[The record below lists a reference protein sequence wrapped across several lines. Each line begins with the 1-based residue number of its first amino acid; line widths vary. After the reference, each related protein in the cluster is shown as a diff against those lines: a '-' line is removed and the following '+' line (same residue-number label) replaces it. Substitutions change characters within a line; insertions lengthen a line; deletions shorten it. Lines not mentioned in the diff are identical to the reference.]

1 VPVERIERI
10 EVRGVTRLFGATAAL
25 RGVSCTFEAGTI
37 AFLEGPN
44 GAGKSTLLAVVGTVL
59 RPTIG
64 SVSYPPL
71 GTDHE
76 RVRSHLGWVAH
87 ASHCYRELTARQN
100 IELAARLYGVEPRAA
115 WERVGARVGAER
127 LADRNV
133 GTLSRGQQ
141 QRVALARAL
150 VHSPSVLLLDE
161 PWSGLDAAS
170 SEQLERVMREERA
183 AGTLIIVVSH
193 GSEHA
198 ARLADVR
205 VRLENGRISANSAS
219 D

>member
-1 VPVERIERI
+1 MERIERI

-25 RGVSCTFEAGTI
+25 RGVTCTFEAGTI

-59 RPTIG
+59 KPTLG

-71 GTDHE
+71 GTDQE
-76 RVRSHLGWVAH
+76 RVRSQLGWVAH

-100 IELAARLYGVEPRAA
+100 VELAARLYGVEPHTA
-115 WERVGARVGAER
+115 WARVGARVGAER
-127 LADRNV
+127 FADRNV

-150 VHSPSVLLLDE
+150 VHAPSALLLDE

-170 SEQLERVMREERA
+170 SEQLERVLREEKA
-183 AGTLIIVVSH
+183 SGTLVIVVSH

-198 ARLADVR
+198 QRLADVR
-205 VRLENGRISANSAS
+205 VRLENGRISPSNAA
-219 D
+219 

>member
-1 VPVERIERI
+1 VERIERI

-25 RGVSCTFEAGTI
+25 RGVTCTFEAGTI

-59 RPTIG
+59 RPTVG
-64 SVSYPPL
+64 TVSYPPF
-71 GTDHE
+71 GEDRE
-76 RVRSHLGWVAH
+76 RVRSQLGWVAH
-87 ASHCYRELTARQN
+87 TSHCYRELTARQN
-100 IELAARLYGVEPRAA
+100 IELAARLYGMEPGPA
-115 WERVGARVGAER
+115 WDRVGLRVGAER
-127 LADRNV
+127 FADRNV

-150 VHSPSVLLLDE
+150 VHEPSVLLLDE

-170 SEQLERVMREERA
+170 SERLERVLREEKA
-183 AGTLIIVVSH
+183 SGTMVIVVSH

-205 VRLENGRISANSAS
+205 VRLENGRISAS
-219 D
+219 